1 MKKIITSLTISL
13 FTLVFYGHTNSV
25 QAADFSVEIERTYL
39 IETPNEIKVTE
50 IRKVTNT
57 SQNRI
62 ISKDNNEIFQI
73 LVISD
78 NQEKLAPSFLS
89 VETFVDGK
97 IVQNTKGKE
106 AEDSTEVLVPYGSSI
121 GIKQSKE
128 FKITYNNYGLI
139 KKTGALTDI
148 FIPGFWKDFT
158 FENEN
163 TLFSYKTRIKLAKS
177 LGEVG
182 FVVPVPLEIIDTGDY
197 LEYSIGQESLVGSN
211 MWLQIGNSQYYQFAI
226 KQKVKAS
233 DDINK
238 GYFNE
243 YRLIVPRD
251 IVEAEVKQQVY
262 FSKLE
267 PPPKEVLNDDEG
279 NLIAV
284 FAIPSHEET
293 IVSVE
298 GYAHV
303 SRLTTKITNS
313 NSGKLSDIPSTQFTK
328 YLNSAEFWEV
338 NDPTIKARANEL
350 LGGMSNVYEVIET
363 DYNHIVETIDYSEVK
378 RFGINERQGALKT
391 LQGGAAVCMEYS
403 DLFLTITRAQG
414 IPARAAF
421 GYGYDARLEEQGQD
435 AHQWVQ
441 VFIPEQNEW
450 ISVDVTWGESG
461 PTLIGGDLNHFYTHV
476 AAIDPNT
483 PASIER
489 TSYGK
494 RVDLVAPEFE
504 IKAIERIPDQDGLD
518 TQSEL
523 LVKHPVVT
531 GNEFQNFIEE
541 MTLKVQAL
549 GIPAILSRNA
559 IYIVYSGIGLLF
571 ISGVLFIKLL
581 FDVFLRR
588 STKKI

>member
-1 MKKIITSLTISL
+1 MKKKLFALILSFSTIALLGLTRPL
-13 FTLVFYGHTNSV
+13 H
-25 QAADFSVEIERTYL
+25 AADFSVEIDRTYL
-39 IETPNEIKVTE
+39 VETPNEIKVTE
-50 IRKVTNT
+50 IRRVTNT

-78 NQEKLAPSFLS
+78 NQAKLAPSFLS

-97 IVQNTKGKE
+97 IVQNTKGKDT
-106 AEDSTEVLVPYGSSI
+106 EDSMEVLLPYGSSI

-139 KKTGALTDI
+139 KRTGALTDI
-148 FIPGFWKDFT
+148 FIPGFQKDFK

-163 TLFSYKTRIKLAKS
+163 TQFSYKTKIKLAKS

-182 FVVPVPLEIIDTGDY
+182 FLVPIPTETVDTGDFI
-197 LEYSIGQESLVGSN
+197 EYTISQESLIGSN
-211 MWLQIGNSQYYQFAI
+211 IWLQIGNSQYYQFGI

-243 YRLIVPRD
+243 YRLVIPRD
-251 IVEAEVKQQVY
+251 IVEAEVMQEVY
-262 FSKLE
+262 FSKLD
-267 PPPKEVLNDDEG
+267 PVPKEVLTDDEG

-284 FAIPSHEET
+284 FAIPSHQET
-293 IVSVE
+293 TVSVE
-298 GYAHV
+298 GYAIV
-303 SRLTTKITNS
+303 KRLEKKIS
-313 NSGKLSDIPSTQFTK
+313 KENSGELSDIPSSQYTK
-328 YLNSAEFWEV
+328 YLNPAEFWEV
-338 NDPTIKARANEL
+338 KDAVIVARAEEL
-350 LGGMSNVYEVIET
+350 RGDKSNVYDIVEAN
-363 DYNHIVETIDYSEVK
+363 YSHIVETIDYSEVK

-403 DLFLTITRAQG
+403 DLFLTLTRAQG

-441 VFIPEQNEW
+441 VFIPKQNEW

-461 PTLIGGDLNHFYTHV
+461 PTLIGGDLNHFYTNV

-504 IKAIERIPDQDGLD
+504 IKAISSITDQDILESQ
-518 TQSEL
+518 TEL
-523 LVKHPVVT
+523 LGKYPVVT
-531 GNEFQNFIEE
+531 GNEFQNFVDE
-541 MTLKVQAL
+541 MTLRIQTL
-549 GIPAILSRNA
+549 EIPAVLSRNA
-559 IYIVYSGIGLLF
+559 IYLVYSGIGLMAF
-571 ISGVLFIKLL
+571 SGLLFIKLL
-581 FDVFLRR
+581 VDVFLRR
-588 STKKI
+588 SSKRT

>member
-1 MKKIITSLTISL
+1 MKKIFSIFIVAFSFLAIFGL
-13 FTLVFYGHTNSV
+13 ADSV
-25 QAADFSVEIERTYL
+25 HAADFSVEIERTYL
-39 IETPNEIKVTE
+39 IDTPNEIKVTE

-89 VETFVDGK
+89 VESFIDGK
-97 IVQNTKGKE
+97 LVQNSEGKE
-106 AEDSTEVLVPYGSSI
+106 TKDSMEVLVPYGSSI

-148 FIPGFWKDFT
+148 FIPGFWKDFK

-163 TLFSYKTRIKLAKS
+163 TLFNYRTKIKLAKN
-177 LGEVG
+177 LGDVG
-182 FVVPVPLEIIDTGDY
+182 FVVPVPLEITDVGDY
-197 LEYSIGQESLVGSN
+197 IEYTIGQETLIGAN
-211 MWLQIGNSQYYQFAI
+211 IWLQIGNNQYYQFEI
-226 KQKVKAS
+226 KQNVKAS

-243 YRLIVPRD
+243 YRLVIPRD
-251 IVEAEVKQQVY
+251 IFEAEIKQEVY
-262 FSKLE
+262 FSKLD
-267 PPPKEVLNDDEG
+267 PTPKEILTDDEG

-284 FAIPSHEET
+284 FAIPSHQET
-293 IVSVE
+293 TVIVE
-298 GYAHV
+298 GYAAV
-303 SRLTTKITNS
+303 KRLDKKIARE
-313 NSGKLSDIPSTQFTK
+313 NSGELSDIPSSQYTK
-328 YLNSAEFWEV
+328 YLNPAEFWEV
-338 NDPTIKARANEL
+338 KDAAIMARAKEL
-350 LGGMSNVYEVIET
+350 LAEKSNVYDVIET
-363 DYNHIVETIDYSEVK
+363 NYSHIVETIDYSEVK

-403 DLFLTITRAQG
+403 DLFLTLSRAQG

-421 GYGYDARLEEQGQD
+421 GYGYDARLEQQGQD

-461 PTLIGGDLNHFYTHV
+461 PTLIGGDLNHFYTHL
-476 AAIDPNT
+476 AAVDPNT

-494 RVDLVAPEFE
+494 RVDLVAPKFE
-504 IKAIERIPDQDGLD
+504 IKAIESLTNQNTLD

-523 LVKHPVVT
+523 LEKYPVVT
-531 GNEFQNFIEE
+531 GSEFHNFIEE
-541 MTLKVQAL
+541 ATLRIQAL
-549 GIPAILSRNA
+549 GIPPVLSRNA
-559 IYIVYSGIGLLF
+559 IYIVYSGIALLF

-581 FDVFLRR
+581 LDVFLRKT
-588 STKKI
+588 SK

>member
-13 FTLVFYGHTNSV
+13 FTLVFCGHTNSV